1 MEERRKLI
9 REKEKRR
16 LQQQDVRRSER
27 IKNQQSARLEMDKEI
42 PKNIEEAKRSNNWEY
57 WKRAM
62 DEELASMRKH
72 KV

>member
-9 REKEKRR
+9 REEEERR

-27 IKNQQSARLEMDKEI
+27 IKNQQSARLGMDKEI

-57 WKRAM
+57 
-62 DEELASMRKH
+62 
-72 KV
+72 